1 VTTPKRT
8 ETWNSVTALR
18 EEGLRLC
25 QRAAERGVPLRIT
38 GSLAVLIHCPARANL
53 LESLGRRP
61 VRDIDLMAYL
71 RDQRKIEGLFTEEG
85 WVLDPVIRLGQEW
98 GIKRLIYVSR
108 DGAFKVD
115 VFLDQLVMSHT
126 VDVRRRL
133 ELDNPTLSLVDL
145 LLSKLQIHEI
155 TQNDLLDIIVL
166 LAEHELGDGLAD
178 TIDRARLLRVL
189 SDDWG
194 FWYTAGANLRRV
206 LAALDAYAGLPP
218 DVASVVWAR
227 IGRIREGMD
236 DEPKSRRWL
245 LRSAVGP
252 RLAWYQDVDEVER
265 GEGSEPV

>member
-1 VTTPKRT
+1 MTTPKRT
-8 ETWNSVTALR
+8 ETWKSAPALR
-18 EEGLRLC
+18 EEALRLC

-38 GSLAVLIHCPARANL
+38 GSLAVLIHCPAHANL

-61 VRDIDLMAYL
+61 VRDVDLMAYL
-71 RDQRKIEGLFTEEG
+71 RDQRKIESLFTEEG

-126 VDVRRRL
+126 VDLRRRL
-133 ELDNPTLSLVDL
+133 ELDNPTLSPVDL
-145 LLSKLQIHEI
+145 LLSKLQIHAI
-155 TQNDLLDIIVL
+155 TQNDVLDIIVL

-178 TIDRARLLRVL
+178 TIERARLLRVL

-194 FWYTAGANLRRV
+194 FWYTAGANLDRV

-218 DVASVVWAR
+218 DVASVVRTR
-227 IGRIREGMD
+227 IGRIREAMD
-236 DEPKSRRWL
+236 AEPKSRRWL
-245 LRSAVGP
+245 LRSAVGT

-265 GEGSEPV
+265 GEGSEPA